1 MSKKNLGIKLTLE
14 ENGKKTVLEFYSEDN
29 QLGMIINDYPNLT
42 LKELLSNNEDNSNYG
57 EIRKSVISG
66 LAENCDIDYDF

>member
-1 MSKKNLGIKLTLE
+1 
-14 ENGKKTVLEFYSEDN
+14 
-29 QLGMIINDYPNLT
+29 MIINDYPNLT